1 MPDDPMQPLVNIGK
15 RLQEQA
21 KNVGLNMVTFSV
33 VPDPSGVEHHVHAT
47 FVKSEEPVPVEG
59 DSEFDEIMAAQRKF
73 ELEEKAKKAREDLEK
88 FREGFD
94 KPGGS
99 FLDD

>member
-1 MPDDPMQPLVNIGK
+1 MSDDPMKPLVNIGK

-21 KNVGLNMVTFSV
+21 KTVGLQLVTFSV
-33 VPDPSGVEHHVHAT
+33 VPDPTGVEHHVHAT
-47 FVKSEEPVPVEG
+47 FIASDEPLPVEG
-59 DSEFDEIMAAQRKF
+59 DSEFDAIMEAQRKF
-73 ELEEKAKKAREDLEK
+73 ELEEKAKKAREELEK

-99 FLDD
+99 FLD